1 MRFEIDPAYVKAQSR
16 RSLWVSFFFILI
28 MAGCLAGATSNAKLS
43 AYVIPVTAIV
53 VLSHL
58 VYAMHKTRREG
69 ANAYAV
75 IYTSEDDR
83 FLNVQFKDTIVTI
96 TLAEVRKVALQ
107 YRKDRLVSILLK
119 AKSDQD
125 VRIAGYRN
133 MPALAD
139 ILKSAIKPEN
149 IKVATWFHG

>member
-1 MRFEIDPAYVKAQSR
+1 MRFEIDPAYVTAQSR
-16 RSLWVSFFFILI
+16 RSLWVRFFFILI
-28 MAGCLAGATSNAKLS
+28 MAGCIAGATGSTKLS
-43 AYVIPVTAIV
+43 AYVIPVAAIAC
-53 VLSHL
+53 LSHL
-58 VYAMHKTRREG
+58 IYGMHKTRREG

-83 FLNVQFKDTIVTI
+83 FLNVQYKDTIVTI

-125 VRIAGYRN
+125 VRIAGYLN

>member
-28 MAGCLAGATSNAKLS
+28 MAGCIAGAAGNPKLS
-43 AYVIPVTAIV
+43 AYVIPVTAVII
-53 VLSHL
+53 LSHL
-58 VYAMHKTRREG
+58 VYGMHKTRREG

-83 FLNVQFKDTIVTI
+83 FLNVQYKDTIVTI